1 MWVWVCVSG
10 GACVW
15 LAFGLRSAY
24 AVHCAVTIEPD
35 VIMKSLVQYLCRW
48 TAHAA
53 AGDLLAPSDTT
64 YSHAKAIN
72 SNSAAADR
80 EPRHSVCSRWL
91 RSKPWQS
98 LNALFWLCKECSESR
113 NLQTSFMTC
122 MTAPG
127 DIGGDIVTCYGYAH
141 RLVKSYS

>member
-1 MWVWVCVSG
+1 MTCCLGRVLVSPFFLGVGVGVGVCGVG
-10 GACVW
+10 GLAFG

-91 RSKPWQS
+91 RSKPW
-98 LNALFWLCKECSESR
+98 A
-113 NLQTSFMTC
+113 
-122 MTAPG
+122 
-127 DIGGDIVTCYGYAH
+127 IVK
-141 RLVKSYS
+141 RSILVV